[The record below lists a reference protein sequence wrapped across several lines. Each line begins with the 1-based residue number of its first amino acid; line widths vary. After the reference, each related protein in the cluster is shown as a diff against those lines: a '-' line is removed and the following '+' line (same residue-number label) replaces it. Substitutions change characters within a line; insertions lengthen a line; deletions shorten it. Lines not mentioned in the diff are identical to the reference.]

1 MRLASP
7 LYLLLLIPVALLLW
21 LELKKKTGA
30 LIFSDTSFFAAR
42 RSGSLFF
49 KYLLLALNISALI
62 FMTLALARPQKG
74 RVYEEVEVKGVDIM
88 LCLDISGTMQA
99 EDFTPKNR
107 LFVAKERAKEFI
119 AKRPGDKI
127 GLVVFAGQ
135 SITQCPLSFDR
146 GILNKL
152 LDRVDFGLLPDGTA
166 IGMGL
171 ASAVSRLKDSRS
183 KDKLIILLTDG
194 LNNAGDIDPM
204 TAARLAQ
211 SYGIKIYCIGVGSK
225 GPVPI
230 PVQDPMF
237 GRRYVQAQVDLDMR
251 SLDEISAITGGQ
263 AFLATDAEALKVI
276 YDEINKLEP
285 TTYKVNRHTVY
296 SEKAYLFL
304 LPALFLML
312 LGMAL
317 SLTFARKLP

>member
-1 MRLASP
+1 MRFASP

-146 GILNKL
+146 GILSKL

-251 SLDEISAITGGQ
+251 SLEEISTVTGGQ

-304 LPALFLML
+304 FPALFLML

-317 SLTFARKLP
+317 SLTLARKLP